1 MKKLLLS
8 LTIITFLTGCTAS
21 DSILIATVPIG
32 GAVGGAVGTVV
43 GTGVGAV
50 AAPVLAVNAMVE
62 KSNIPTFLIPVAA
75 IPVVAIYIPA
85 GVVVGA
91 IKGLTLGV
99 VTGVIGVFSP
109 PRLVDELES
118 LSVSNF
124 MNF

>member
-21 DSILIATVPIG
+21 DSILIATVPI
-32 GAVGGAVGTVV
+32 GGAVGTVV

-91 IKGLTLGV
+91 IKGLTVGV

-124 MNF
+124 MNL